1 LLDVLKDKFRIVFSI
16 DIHPYFGLI
25 MECHAVKVSDK
36 GKLMLASQ
44 KIHTTTAADFGLT
57 EKQVRLVTWLDEIE
71 KHEIIKK
78 FNTQKKPVK
87 PNDFFAKQ
95 YNEVMHNK
103 VRPFIEKRLVKALE
117 LLEDESIFLASKDH
131 NTPAYKRLLYPTEKS
146 TVLFHLFR
154 NENTMHY
161 FATIKYED
169 KKIEYSQNGALLIT
183 QEPVW
188 MLVNNQLLNFENN
201 IDGKKFTP
209 FIAKKFIEIPKRSE
223 KMYLEKFIVPLIEK
237 YDVFAKG
244 IDIVTEKLQAAPILQ
259 LVKSGKSLSLTL
271 SFQYGI
277 HRFNYNTKKLVNA
290 ILTEKNGQFTIKRIK
305 RSAIWEEQKKKVLEE
320 CGFVHNVGASFG
332 VEKTQTLFDN
342 SANGDHLME
351 LLIQAKDNLL
361 EAGFI
366 IEQNLGKESVLI
378 DEPKINIETK
388 DKSDYFDVKITVEFG
403 KFTIPFVQLRQ
414 HILTQNAYYKLPDG
428 TFGFIPSAWF
438 TQFLP
443 LVDFSEVEGEN
454 LLLKK
459 HHAAIVEGLVSEEK
473 EQKVTFDIKNATDVY
488 LPKSFKATLRKYQ
501 DEGFKWMTYLKSIHC
516 GGILA
521 DDMGLGKT
529 VQALAFLTYHL
540 EQSTDKVNYLILAPT
555 SLIYN
560 WQNEIA
566 AFCPHLKTLVYG
578 GNNRDKNITGL
589 YAEYDIIICSYGI
602 FRSDIA
608 YFSQV
613 PFAVIVADE
622 SQTFKNKSSLL
633 YKALKTVNAEMI
645 IGLTGTPIENSVRD
659 LWSQMDII
667 NPKMLGSYNYFK
679 RVYADPIEKKEDKN
693 IAKQLQELVNPF
705 VLRRTK
711 NQVMQ
716 ELPVKSEFI
725 VPCEMTENQAELYEQ
740 VKSYYRNQLLN
751 IIHEDGFEASRI
763 KILAGIMKLRQIA
776 NHPQLAGYEDVN
788 ESGKF
793 DAICAKIET
802 AINSGHKLLF
812 FSQFL
817 GQLGLVRDFLES
829 MDIDYAYIDGSVNA
843 KNRALAVEKFQ
854 TNATCKVFL
863 LSIKAGDKGLNLTAA
878 DYVLIADP
886 WWNPAVEMQA
896 QDRAHRIGQQ
906 KPVFIYRF
914 ISKNTIEDKIIVLQ
928 NKKKTLAKNIISE
941 NETIKS
947 LLTKDNF
954 ASFFEL
960 EQKKSN
966 KSDK

>member
-1 LLDVLKDKFRIVFSI
+1 LLDVLKDRFRIVFSI
-16 DIHPYFGLI
+16 DSHPYFGLI

-44 KIHTTTAADFGLT
+44 KIHTTTANDFGLT
-57 EKQVRLVTWLDEIE
+57 EKQLSLVTWLDEIE

-87 PNDFFAKQ
+87 PNDFFSKQ
-95 YNEVMHNK
+95 YNETMHDK
-103 VRPFIEKRLVKALE
+103 VRPYIEKRLVKVLE
-117 LLEDESIFLASKDH
+117 QLEDESIFLASKDH
-131 NTPAYKRLLYPTEKS
+131 NTPAYKRLLYPSEKS

-169 KKIEYSQNGALLIT
+169 KKIEYSQNGALLLT

-188 MLVNNQLLNFENN
+188 MLVNNQLLNFESN

-209 FIAKKFIEIPKRSE
+209 FINKKFIEIPKRSE

-244 IDIVTEKLQAAPILQ
+244 IDIVTEKLQAFPIVKLI
-259 LVKSGKSLSLTL
+259 KSGKSFSLTL
-271 SFQYGI
+271 AFQYGNN
-277 HRFNYNTKKLVNA
+277 RFNYNTKKLVNA
-290 ILTEKNGQFTIKRIK
+290 VLTENEGQFTIKRVK

-320 CGFVHNVGASFG
+320 CGFVHNVGASFSS
-332 VEKTQTLFDN
+332 EKTQTLFE
-342 SANGDHLME
+342 NGDNGLKLME
-351 LLIQAKDNLL
+351 LLIQAKDILQ

-366 IEQNLGKESVLI
+366 IEQDIGKESVLI
-378 DEPKINIETK
+378 DEPKINIQTK
-388 DKSDYFDVKITVEFG
+388 DNNDYFDVKITVEFG

-414 HILTQNAYYKLPDG
+414 HILTQNSYYQLPDG

-438 TQFLP
+438 TQYLP
-443 LVDFSEVEGEN
+443 LVDFAEVQDES
-454 LLLKK
+454 LILKK
-459 HHAAIVEGLVSEEK
+459 HHAAIVEGLLGEET
-473 EQKVTFDIKNATDVY
+473 EQKVTFDIKSAADVH
-488 LPKSFKATLRKYQ
+488 LPSSFKADLRKYQ
-501 DEGFKWMTYLKSIHC
+501 DEGFKWMAYLKSIHC

-529 VQALAFLTYHL
+529 VQALAFLSFHY
-540 EQSTDKVNYLILAPT
+540 EQSGSKANYLILAPT

-560 WQNEIA
+560 WQNEISK
-566 AFCPHLKTLVYG
+566 FCPHFKTLIYG
-578 GNNRDKNITGL
+578 GNNRDKNIEGL
-589 YAEYDIIICSYGI
+589 FQEYDIIISSYGV
-602 FRSDIA
+602 FRSDID
-608 YFSQV
+608 YFSRV
-613 PFAVIVADE
+613 SLAVLVADE

-633 YKALKTVNAEMI
+633 YKALKTINAEMI

-679 RVYADPIEKKEDKN
+679 RVYSDPIEKKDDKN
-693 IAKQLQELVNPF
+693 VAKALQELVNPF

-711 NQVMQ
+711 SQVMK
-716 ELPVKSEFI
+716 ELPSKSESI
-725 VPCEMTENQAELYEQ
+725 IACEMTENQAELYEQ

-751 IIHEDGFEASRI
+751 IINEDGFEASRI

-802 AINSGHKLLF
+802 AVNSGHKLLF

-817 GQLGLVRDFLES
+817 GQLSLVRDFLES
-829 MDIDYAYIDGSVNA
+829 MDIAYAYIDGSVNA
-843 KNRALAVEKFQ
+843 KNRAAEVDNFQ
-854 TNATCKVFL
+854 NNEDCKVFL
-863 LSIKAGDKGLNLTAA
+863 ISIKAGDKGLNLTAA

-906 KPVFIYRF
+906 KAVFIYRF
-914 ISKNTIEDKIIVLQ
+914 ISKNTIEDKIKLLQ
-928 NKKKTLAKNIISE
+928 DKKKTLAKDIITE

-947 LLTKDNF
+947 LLTKENF

-960 EQKKSN
+960 EPKKV
-966 KSDK
+966 